1 MFATW
6 WAWVAGGLVLA
17 IVEVFVPGY
26 IFVGFA
32 IGAVLTGAAMGLG
45 LPGSG
50 WMMAAPVNA
59 LLVFAVV
66 SVIAWFAMRR
76 VLGVRRGQIKRINR
90 DINDG

>member
-6 WAWVAGGLVLA
+6 WFWVAGGLALA

-32 IGAVLTGAAMGLG
+32 VGAVLTGAAMGLG

-50 WMMAAPVNA
+50 WMMAAPTNA
-59 LLVFAVV
+59 LVVFAVV
-66 SVIAWFAMRR
+66 SVVAWFSMRR
-76 VLGVRRGQIKRINR
+76 WLGLRRGQIKRIDR
-90 DINDG
+90 DINEG